1 MRAFT
6 VIGPSQ
12 SGKSTVVEA
21 LAGLEGAKAQTLK
34 LMGDASV
41 TKFDFLGDRW
51 AAFDIPGGQDN
62 ISLIGPA
69 LAASDAAVLCA
80 PAEADAA
87 VLSAPYLRILEESGV
102 PAFLFVNKIDVGTDR
117 ISEIVSALQTY
128 CSHGIALR
136 QVPMRSG
143 DEIVGALV
151 CQRPHRTQGPLG
163 PLPRK
168 VTFSNCQ
175 VTSSRGCPRE
185 RRYHQSALLGQL
197 LPQVRRKSVE
207 RSHRGK
213 LCLRIVK
220 WAPGGGAEHQLVV
233 RQPPTDYPLE
243 AAVACHLGRRQ

>member
-12 SGKSTVVEA
+12 SGKSTLVGA

-87 VLSAPYLRILEESGV
+87 VLSAPYLRIIEDSGV
-102 PAFLFVNKIDVGTDR
+102 PAFLFINKIDVGTDR
-117 ISEIVSALQTY
+117 ISDIVASLQTY

-143 DEIVGALV
+143 DQIVGAIDLISERAWEYNEGKPSSLV
-151 CQRPHRTQGPLG
+151 EVPQDM
-163 PLPRK
+163 
-168 VTFSNCQ
+168 V
-175 VTSSRGCPRE
+175 PRE
-185 RRYHQSALLGQL
+185 QEARSDLL
-197 LPQVRRKSVE
+197 R
-207 RSHRGK
+207 
-213 LCLRIVK
+213 
-220 WAPGGGAEHQLVV
+220 
-233 RQPPTDYPLE
+233 
-243 AAVACHLGRRQ
+243 